1 MAFSVNYGEKRR
13 RACICGFFF
22 GGGEE
27 ECFDDHPFDYMEAD
41 SGRSY
46 KRHID
51 LVCTSVS
58 EYSFVRKIRDRSDL
72 KPGV

>member
-1 MAFSVNYGEKRR
+1 MR
-13 RACICGFFF
+13 IFFLG

-27 ECFDDHPFDYMEAD
+27 ECFDDQPFDYMEAD

-46 KRHID
+46 KRNID